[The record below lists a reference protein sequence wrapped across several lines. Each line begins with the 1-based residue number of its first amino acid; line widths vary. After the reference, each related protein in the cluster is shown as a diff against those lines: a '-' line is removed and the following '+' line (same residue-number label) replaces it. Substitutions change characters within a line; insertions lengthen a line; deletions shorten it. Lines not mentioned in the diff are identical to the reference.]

1 MKRLKESEKKQI
13 AEKELPL
20 ILSGEKTLTQVGI
33 EYGIS
38 RDAVRRIMED
48 IPEYRKNKAN
58 IKTIKKS
65 KKEPTL
71 EQKENIKKEL
81 ASKIDF
87 LYLSQDEQENQ
98 VIKKFL
104 LSQKDEK
111 RSTQSAVETKI
122 QNIIKLFEERNKK
135 HMDNA
140 RRTDKKYMNHITEKD
155 ILYMLYRCPTML
167 QYSIEDKIKPVIDLL
182 ENTNGLDANSV
193 SEIIKVLPSIFGYSI
208 ERTKK
213 QLNILSNEHLT
224 EAIIYLPYIMMVSPE
239 LMYALI
245 QFAKQ
250 NLKTDNLSGIDP
262 RKIFI
267 SSKSLS
273 EKYSMNYEKIK
284 SKYELSEDNNKG
296 DLIMS
301 IEEKRER
308 LKEDQNMYAEEMKK
322 ILENNEKGEQK

>member
-48 IPEYRKNKAN
+48 IPEYRRNKAN
-58 IKTIKKS
+58 IKKIKKS

-122 QNIIKLFEERNKK
+122 QNIIK
-135 HMDNA
+135 
-140 RRTDKKYMNHITEKD
+140 
-155 ILYMLYRCPTML
+155 
-167 QYSIEDKIKPVIDLL
+167 
-182 ENTNGLDANSV
+182 
-193 SEIIKVLPSIFGYSI
+193 
-208 ERTKK
+208 
-213 QLNILSNEHLT
+213 
-224 EAIIYLPYIMMVSPE
+224 
-239 LMYALI
+239 
-245 QFAKQ
+245 
-250 NLKTDNLSGIDP
+250 
-262 RKIFI
+262 
-267 SSKSLS
+267 
-273 EKYSMNYEKIK
+273 
-284 SKYELSEDNNKG
+284 
-296 DLIMS
+296 
-301 IEEKRER
+301 
-308 LKEDQNMYAEEMKK
+308 
-322 ILENNEKGEQK
+322 